1 MKTLLSEVFIVAVLG
16 ILSVAEGVRLVN
28 KETLQ
33 TTDKLGPGYYSIG
46 VGVFLL
52 LAGLAYFLSQRKK
65 LTGVVKEEPVDAPAA
80 SAGYNRTMLG
90 MVVVMIA
97 YIVLLDVVGYL
108 LSTAA
113 FFLLINRIAG
123 FRSWLVNLGVSAL
136 MTAAFYLVFVEWLGI
151 IFPRGLLADW

>member
-1 MKTLLSEVFIVAVLG
+1 MKTLFGEVFIVALLG

-28 KETLQ
+28 KENLQ
-33 TTDKLGPGYYSIG
+33 TTDTLGPGYYSIG

-52 LAGLAYFLSQRKK
+52 AVGLAYFFSQRKK
-65 LTGVVKEEPVDAPAA
+65 LTGVAISPPAAAPAA
-80 SAGYNRTMLG
+80 DSAHNRTMLG
-90 MVVVMIA
+90 MVVVMIG
-97 YIVLLDVVGYL
+97 YIMLMDVAGYL
-108 LSTAA
+108 PSTAV

-123 FRSWLVNLGVSAL
+123 FRSWLVNAGVSAL

>member
-1 MKTLLSEVFIVAVLG
+1 MKTLLGEVFVIAVLG

-33 TTDKLGPGYYSIG
+33 TQDVLGPVYYSVG

-52 LAGLAYFLSQRKK
+52 VVGLGYFFSQRKK
-65 LTGVVKEEPVDAPAA
+65 IAGVVKATPAAAPAA
-80 SAGYNRTMLG
+80 DAGYNRTMFG
-90 MVVVMIA
+90 MIA
-97 YIVLLDVVGYL
+97 VMAAYILLMDVAGYL
-108 LSTAA
+108 LSTAV

>member
-1 MKTLLSEVFIVAVLG
+1 MKTLLGEVFVIAVLG

-33 TTDKLGPGYYSIG
+33 TQDVLGPGYYS
-46 VGVFLL
+46 VGL
-52 LAGLAYFLSQRKK
+52 GYFFSRRKK
-65 LTGVVKEEPVDAPAA
+65 IAGVVKATPAAAPAA
-80 SAGYNRTMLG
+80 DAGYNRTMFG
-90 MVVVMIA
+90 MIA
-97 YIVLLDVVGYL
+97 VMVAYILLMDVAGYL
-108 LSTAA
+108 LSTAV